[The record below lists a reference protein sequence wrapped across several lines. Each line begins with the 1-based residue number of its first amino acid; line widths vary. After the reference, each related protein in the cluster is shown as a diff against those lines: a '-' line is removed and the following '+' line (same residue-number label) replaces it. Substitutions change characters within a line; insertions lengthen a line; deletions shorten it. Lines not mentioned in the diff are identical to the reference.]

1 MCDARAGEHQAEAGG
16 GMPHGPIGITV
27 SFEYASVWSVTI
39 KRESVTCGLSE
50 VNNALIST
58 SIEIV
63 IGER

>member
-1 MCDARAGEHQAEAGG
+1 
-16 GMPHGPIGITV
+16 MPHGPIGITV